1 MEKEDNQDN
10 QYIIELIEGNRLS
23 KKKKLNINFVDNPSS
38 EIKLDFTNQFENES
52 NFTCFKNFKEYTFC
66 AFTQT
71 NNFENYV
78 NINYINLYIF
88 DNTFN
93 TNKMIKIPFPQLNNK
108 TISKKKFENKNFV
121 NIIYESIDEKNGFLF
136 FVIVNEA
143 YILNIYKNDEG
154 YIKYK
159 KIFQNNKKIKF
170 IGK

>member
-10 QYIIELIEGNRLS
+10 QYTIELIEGNRLS

-108 TISKKKFENKNFV
+108 TI
-121 NIIYESIDEKNGFLF
+121 
-136 FVIVNEA
+136 
-143 YILNIYKNDEG
+143 
-154 YIKYK
+154 
-159 KIFQNNKKIKF
+159 
-170 IGK
+170 